1 MQIQKKDLVHR
12 SRYSVP
18 KKVIKKSNFVFLLSC
33 RPANGGEDCE
43 GDSRSSFRVCRTSVR
58 MRIFCLAFLTII
70 LHLKSFNQFL
80 KFSEITVSFMCM
92 ILMISTLL
100 YLFAWFF
107 CLHSP
112 VQLTPF
118 ITAQNNARH
127 LVIGLPRFTT
137 GEEMVI
143 MCHSKNMLFSSLLIN
158 IVMVKVT
165 TSEILVF

>member
-1 MQIQKKDLVHR
+1 
-12 SRYSVP
+12 
-18 KKVIKKSNFVFLLSC
+18 
-33 RPANGGEDCE
+33 
-43 GDSRSSFRVCRTSVR
+43 
-58 MRIFCLAFLTII
+58 
-70 LHLKSFNQFL
+70 
-80 KFSEITVSFMCM
+80 M
-92 ILMISTLL
+92 ILMLSTLF
-100 YLFAWFF
+100 LFIRLVF

-143 MCHSKNMLFSSLLIN
+143 MCHSKNMLFSSLLIK
-158 IVMVKVT
+158 IVMVRVT